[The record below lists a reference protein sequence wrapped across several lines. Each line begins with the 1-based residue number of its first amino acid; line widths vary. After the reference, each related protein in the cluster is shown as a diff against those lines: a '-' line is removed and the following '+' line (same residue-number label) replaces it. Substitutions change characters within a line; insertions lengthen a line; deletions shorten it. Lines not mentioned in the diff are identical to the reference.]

1 MSEIDPREFGKLEA
15 QVASL
20 QLEVAA
26 MRDDIK
32 ALLEMANKSKGGMF
46 VGMAIASV
54 IGGFISFIATK
65 LVRQEKIM
73 MYGKSKASGS
83 KMPKKDKTMPL
94 AIMIAV
100 GKPKAMPTRGGRT
113 ATNMMKKSSRGK

>member
-15 QVASL
+15 QVEAL
-20 QLEVAA
+20 QAEVSA

-32 ALLEMANKSKGGMF
+32 ALLEMANRSKGGFF

-65 LVRQEKIM
+65 VIK
-73 MYGKSKASGS
+73 
-83 KMPKKDKTMPL
+83 
-94 AIMIAV
+94 
-100 GKPKAMPTRGGRT
+100 
-113 ATNMMKKSSRGK
+113 

>member
-15 QVASL
+15 QVESL
-20 QLEVAA
+20 QTEVSA

-32 ALLEMANKSKGGMF
+32 VLLEMANKSKGGMF

-65 LVRQEKIM
+65 LIR
-73 MYGKSKASGS
+73 
-83 KMPKKDKTMPL
+83 
-94 AIMIAV
+94 
-100 GKPKAMPTRGGRT
+100 
-113 ATNMMKKSSRGK
+113 